1 MINHSFLITPW
12 LRESWLKIHDH
23 FDVQLLA
30 HDLATSTG
38 LWEKL
43 AEICRAKISGANWAR
58 VEQPHHFVV

>member
-1 MINHSFLITPW
+1 M
-12 LRESWLKIHDH
+12 IHDH
-23 FDVQLLA
+23 FDGQLLA